1 MCVRCKDDRQVS
13 VDGQRRMWLLPAAWT
28 VPAGRACTFAD
39 GSVEAEGKRA
49 CRAFA
54 NWLQQQYVPPLLLC
68 IGLRNRERLRTP
80 GGGYA
85 CGASLGS
92 AGFADAAY
100 IRTAAGSYAAP
111 VASIGKDNAQAAS
124 LHGIAHEAAHPFQ
137 WVDGA
142 SLKGRGQEWQ
152 AGRCAHRLLR
162 AYARTRR
169 K

>member
-1 MCVRCKDDRQVS
+1 M
-13 VDGQRRMWLLPAAWT
+13 DG
-28 VPAGRACTFAD
+28 
-39 GSVEAEGKRA
+39 A
-49 CRAFA
+49 CRPGLHLRRWQRGGRGQTHLPGICQLAA
-54 NWLQQQYVPPLLLC
+54 AAVRAPLLLC

-85 CGASLGS
+85 CGASLGP

-152 AGRCAHRLLR
+152 AGRCVHRLLR
-162 AYARTRR
+162 
-169 K
+169 